1 MAKRSSS
8 SAEQGIACQRAL
20 APCNIQFAAIM
31 HTSICSGSKYKG
43 KEKKKTQPVNNNINC
58 HQWSE
63 QCYKSFLN
71 HRMSMLW
78 KFPFSLKPYVTGRDR
93 GPIGSSCCC
102 TGEAWAGLFLLP
114 SAPHILTAQQPIQKC
129 WHCWASLQ
137 QRSLALEEEENERRQ
152 WIERCFQRNL
162 CDLGTALTDH
172 I

>member
-71 HRMSMLW
+71 HRMSMLR

-114 SAPHILTAQQPIQKC
+114 SAPHILTAQPAHSEMLTLLSLPTTTQPGPGGRGEWKKTMNK
-129 WHCWASLQ
+129 SGV
-137 QRSLALEEEENERRQ
+137 SNE
-152 WIERCFQRNL
+152 
-162 CDLGTALTDH
+162 TYVT
-172 I
+172 